1 VKRDMTAETIRYVVL
16 HAALAAAFGF
26 VLNRYLLA
34 SSTETALLWAAAFG
48 AAAAGLAWYQ
58 KNR

>member
-1 VKRDMTAETIRYVVL
+1 MTAETIRYVVL

>member
-1 VKRDMTAETIRYVVL
+1 MTADTMRYVVL
-16 HAALAAAFGF
+16 HAAAAAVFGF

-34 SSTETALLWAAAFG
+34 SSTDTALLWAAALG